1 MLIHQ
6 IKLKPISDCNYLPMK
21 KTLTLLSLLVVTMLT
36 VQAQI
41 QYPVNG
47 DFEDWTT
54 ASFAGTPYD
63 SLVGWDTPQRLATA
77 LAVPDTVTYRTDVTN
92 SGSAACLL
100 ISKEVTIAGLITTV
114 VPGSIST
121 GIFFVNLFTQEFGV
135 TGGAAIDCKP
145 TAFEGFYQYAPS
157 GVDTANIVVY
167 LTSASGDTVVDASL
181 AIPNAT
187 TGGYQP
193 FSIPLT
199 YIGTDD
205 PVQAQILITSS
216 GIGGQDG
223 STMYVDDVVFTG
235 GDCVTG
241 LFDVFSQ
248 PTAIDIVPN
257 PANAMVRFDLPIQ
270 NNMPAA
276 VMDLSGRTVL
286 QLSATPGMN
295 QVDISSLA
303 NGVYILRVA
312 DQGKTIFSGKFEKF

>member
-1 MLIHQ
+1 MSIQSHFKGRFLMVSDLIPLIH
-6 IKLKPISDCNYLPMK
+6 INIVGEPESNL

-167 LTSASGDTVVDASL
+167 LTSASGDTVVDRCPSFHL
-181 AIPNAT
+181 HHLVN
-187 TGGYQP
+187 
-193 FSIPLT
+193 
-199 YIGTDD
+199 
-205 PVQAQILITSS
+205 
-216 GIGGQDG
+216 GQSHDF
-223 STMYVDDVVFTG
+223 VP
-235 GDCVTG
+235 
-241 LFDVFSQ
+241 
-248 PTAIDIVPN
+248 PT
-257 PANAMVRFDLPIQ
+257 
-270 NNMPAA
+270 
-276 VMDLSGRTVL
+276 
-286 QLSATPGMN
+286 
-295 QVDISSLA
+295 
-303 NGVYILRVA
+303 
-312 DQGKTIFSGKFEKF
+312 